1 MKNLPKGLFAVGG
14 PLLALLL
21 VIAIWAA
28 AVRLWDIPP
37 YVLPSPA
44 LTWAHILAD
53 LPMLLDGFRQTFL
66 TFLLGFALG
75 AGAGFSFAVVMDAVP

>member
-1 MKNLPKGLFAVGG
+1 MKILPKGLLAVGG

-28 AVRLWDIPP
+28 SVSRGAITP

-53 LPMLLDGFRQTFL
+53 CPGLSAGFQQTFL
-66 TFLLGFALG
+66 TFCWA
-75 AGAGFSFAVVMDAVP
+75 SY